1 MGCCT
6 STLIGALCF
15 ECKEK
20 QWVDQDKKYFCKRFN
35 ANLDRVD
42 GNSGGAVR
50 TKQCI
55 PGAPRSRKGGAKE
68 KRQ

>member
-6 STLIGALCF
+6 SGLTSMLCF

-20 QWVDQDKKYFCKRFN
+20 QWLDQDKKYFCKRFN
-35 ANLDRVD
+35 TDLDRVD

-50 TKQCI
+50 SMQCVSAQR
-55 PGAPRSRKGGAKE
+55 PGKGRVKE
-68 KRQ
+68 RRA